1 VIRVLPADTAPI
13 RVVLADDQAL
23 VRAGFSAILG
33 VAADIEVVG
42 EAADG
47 VEAVECARRARPD
60 VVLMDIHM
68 PRLDGIQATERI
80 VREGLGQ
87 VLVLTTFDLDRY
99 VLDALRAGAS
109 GFLLKD
115 APAESLAPAIRTVRS
130 GQTLLSPGVVGALVE
145 RHAPPLAEDPRR
157 TWALA
162 QLTNREAEV
171 LRALAEGL
179 SNAEIAARMR
189 VGDATVK
196 TYVSGVLTKLA
207 LRDRLQAVV
216 FAFETGIAAPPRRP

>member
-1 VIRVLPADTAPI
+1 MSERIRVGI
-13 RVVLADDQAL
+13 ADDQAL
-23 VRAGFSAILG
+23 VRAGFTAILG
-33 VAADIEVVG
+33 VYPDLEVVG
-42 EAADG
+42 EAEDG
-47 VEAVECARRARPD
+47 VGAVDLARRLRPD
-60 VVLMDIHM
+60 IVLMDVHM

-80 VREGLGQ
+80 VADGLAK

-115 APAESLAPAIRTVRS
+115 APAESLAPAIRTVHA
-130 GQTLLSPGVVGALVE
+130 GQSLLSPAVVTRLVE
-145 RHAPPLAEDPRR
+145 RHAPPRSEDPRKAR
-157 TWALA
+157 ALE
-162 QLTNREAEV
+162 QLTNREV
-171 LRALAEGL
+171 DTLLALAEGL
-179 SNAEIAARMR
+179 SNAEIAERMH

-216 FAFETGIAAPPRRP
+216 FAYETGIAVPPGRP